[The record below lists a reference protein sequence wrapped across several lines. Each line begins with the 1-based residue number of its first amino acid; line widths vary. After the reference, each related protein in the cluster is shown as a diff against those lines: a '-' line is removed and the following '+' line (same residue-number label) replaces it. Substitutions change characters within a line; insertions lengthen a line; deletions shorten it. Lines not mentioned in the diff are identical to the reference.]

1 MDTQQLN
8 KYLNLVEA
16 LLHCAK
22 GQEWLLLQQYENLI
36 DSELLA
42 VMEQVSNQLQ
52 AEGNIPAFQFLHYW
66 QVQLT
71 HLLEQQNTNLATPA
85 ASRSENYLKL
95 VQMLLSCPKG
105 DEMAVLSQYPELMDE
120 GLVYTMNQVAA
131 QLAAKGD
138 QDIAIYLKHLAAE
151 VNRVWLHP
159 GAERS
164 IATVPIP
171 ISSPSSNGHSEPPLH
186 TAVEMA
192 SRHLDEERS
201 TAIDPTPISL
211 APIEKHIDNEL
222 NELLGKIFSRLE
234 RLEMLLSKQSTVPN
248 PLWYMP
254 ILEQVNAQ
262 AWIISSEE
270 VEKLIGIKPSCAPG
284 HNSFQR
290 GCWKFI
296 KTGKVGTHSSWRV
309 IKETIALPT
318 DTTPVSTGNESTP
331 ALSSPWSENS

>member
-22 GQEWLLLQQYENLI
+22 GKEWLLLQQYENLI
-36 DSELLA
+36 DSELLT

-71 HLLEQQNTNLATPA
+71 HLLEQQNTTPTTPA

-95 VQMLLSCPKG
+95 VQILLGCPKG
-105 DEMAVLSQYPELMDE
+105 DEVAVLSQYPELMDE

-131 QLAAKGD
+131 QLAAKGE

-159 GAERS
+159 GADRS
-164 IATVPIP
+164 IATAPAP
-171 ISSPSSNGHSEPPLH
+171 ISSPPANSYSEPPLH

-192 SRHLDEERS
+192 SKHLEEERS
-201 TAIDPTPISL
+201 TIDPTPIS
-211 APIEKHIDNEL
+211 PPPSNYIDNQL
-222 NELLGKIFSRLE
+222 NELLQKIDRRLE
-234 RLEMLLSKQSTVPN
+234 KIEMLLSKQLTTAN

-254 ILEQVNAQ
+254 ILEQVSTQ

-270 VEKLIGIKPSCAPG
+270 VEQLIGIKPYCAPG
-284 HNSFQR
+284 HHSFMR

-296 KTGKVGTHSSWRV
+296 KTGKVGIHSSWRV
-309 IKETIALPT
+309 IKENIDLPT
-318 DTTPVSTGNESTP
+318 DTTPVSEGNKSTP

>member
-1 MDTQQLN
+1 MDTKQLN
-8 KYLNLVEA
+8 TYLNLVEA

-22 GQEWLLLQQYENLI
+22 GKEWLLLQQYESLI
-36 DSELLA
+36 DSELLT

-52 AEGNIPAFQFLHYW
+52 AEGNVPAAQFLHYW

-71 HLLEQQNTNLATPA
+71 HLLQQNTTPATPA
-85 ASRSENYLKL
+85 ASRSESYLKL
-95 VQMLLSCPKG
+95 VQMLLGCSKG
-105 DEMAVLSQYPELMDE
+105 DEVTVLSQYPELMDE
-120 GLVYTMNQVAA
+120 GLVYTMNQVAT

-159 GAERS
+159 GEDRS
-164 IATVPIP
+164 IATDPP
-171 ISSPSSNGHSEPPLH
+171 PRSSPPANGHSETPLH

-192 SRHLDEERS
+192 SKHLEQERS
-201 TAIDPTPISL
+201 TAIDPTPI
-211 APIEKHIDNEL
+211 APPPPVNHIRHEL
-222 NELLGKIFSRLE
+222 NEVLDKIDSRLE
-234 RLEMLLSKQSTVPN
+234 RLEMLLSKQLTTPN

-254 ILEQVNAQ
+254 ILEQVSAQ

-270 VEKLIGIKPSCAPG
+270 LEQLIGIKPYCVPG
-284 HNSFQR
+284 HNSFRR

-309 IKETIALPT
+309 IKETIALPA
-318 DTTPVSTGNESTP
+318 DIMPISEGNELTP